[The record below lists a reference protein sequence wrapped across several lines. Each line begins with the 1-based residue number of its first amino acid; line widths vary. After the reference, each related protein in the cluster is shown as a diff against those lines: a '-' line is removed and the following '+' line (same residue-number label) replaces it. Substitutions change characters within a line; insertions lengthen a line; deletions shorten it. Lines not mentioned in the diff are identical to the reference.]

1 MLDENCPIE
10 EVRELFGNDRF
21 ATEACGCR
29 VLEASRG
36 HAVCAF
42 DIAPIHLNAM
52 GNVMGGA
59 IFTLADYAFAVASNF
74 DQTPTVSLS
83 SSITFLTVPKGD
95 TLRAEATCVRA
106 GRTTCLYQIQVT
118 DGEGRLCAHVTANGY
133 IVG

>member
-1 MLDENCPIE
+1 MTDLE
-10 EVRELFGNDRF
+10 RAQAYFGKDLF
-21 ATEACGCR
+21 ATQAAGIRIEQAEPGR
-29 VLEASRG
+29 
-36 HAVCAF
+36 AVCVMAV
-42 DIAPIHLNAM
+42 ARHHKNAL

-83 SSITFLTVPKGD
+83 SSITFLTVPKGE

>member
-1 MLDENCPIE
+1 MNKLE
-10 EVRELFGNDRF
+10 EARAYFAQDRF
-21 ATEACGCR
+21 ATENGAVITQIGD
-29 VLEASRG
+29 G
-36 HAVCAF
+36 YAVCALELT
-42 DIAPIHLNAM
+42 DRHRNAL